1 MHAVQADHVATV
13 PRCPVGQDDI
23 LPVDH
28 IGRLQLGGGMQ
39 LFYIAHSDTDPE
51 GLWSSALN
59 IGNSNAIVNMEYF
72 DSQDGDGALCGN
84 VCSALSITKSVFA
97 EHFLMCTKVGDFIA
111 VGLGGNKKSRKRS
124 SRVAAAV
131 CFELQ
136 AASPVEEFRCYP
148 GPQSL
153 IKQVR
158 SCCNFDVR

>member
-13 PRCPVGQDDI
+13 PRCPA
-23 LPVDH
+23 LVDH
-28 IGRLQLGGGMQ
+28 
-39 LFYIAHSDTDPE
+39 IAHSDTDPE

-84 VCSALSITKSVFA
+84 VCTR
-97 EHFLMCTKVGDFIA
+97 VGDFIA
-111 VGLGGNKKSRKRS
+111 VGLGGNKKSRKMS

-131 CFELQ
+131 CFEVQ

-153 IKQVR
+153 IKQVI